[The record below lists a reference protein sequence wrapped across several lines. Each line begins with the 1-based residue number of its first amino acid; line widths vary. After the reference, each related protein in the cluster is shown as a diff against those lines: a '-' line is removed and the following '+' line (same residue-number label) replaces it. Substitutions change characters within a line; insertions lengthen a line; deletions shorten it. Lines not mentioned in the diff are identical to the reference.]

1 MTLTYILLFLSV
13 AAGAVIVEIFKPTK
27 GKNIR
32 LLLTFSGSYL
42 LAICILH
49 LMPELFEISPSKNI
63 SIFILLGFIIQILLE
78 HFSQGIEHGHFHKKN
93 IIPVSI
99 LISLCLHALLEGV
112 PLGGNLEDHTHN
124 SLLTGIV
131 LHKMPVAVVLLTFFL
146 QSGMK
151 KQNAYILLFL
161 FAIMAP
167 LGVYANN
174 FMLLDK
180 YANEIMAIVIG
191 ILLHISTTILFES
204 SDGHKFSFQKIMT
217 IIIGSILAIL
227 TL

>member
-1 MTLTYILLFLSV
+1 MQLTYILLFLSV

-27 GKNIR
+27 GRNIR

-42 LAICILH
+42 LAVCILH
-49 LMPELFEISPSKNI
+49 LIPELFQNSPSKNI
-63 SIFILLGFIIQILLE
+63 SIFILLGFIVQILLE

-93 IIPVSI
+93 IIPLSI
-99 LISLCLHALLEGV
+99 LISLCLHALLEGI
-112 PLGGNLEDHTHN
+112 PLGGHLADHAHD
-124 SLLTGIV
+124 SLLIGIV

-161 FAIMAP
+161 FSIMGP

-174 FMLLDK
+174 LMILAK
-180 YANEIMAIVIG
+180 YANEIMAIVTG

-204 SDGHKFSFQKIMT
+204 SDGHKFSLQKIMT
-217 IIIGSILAIL
+217 IIIGSLLAIL
-227 TL
+227 SL